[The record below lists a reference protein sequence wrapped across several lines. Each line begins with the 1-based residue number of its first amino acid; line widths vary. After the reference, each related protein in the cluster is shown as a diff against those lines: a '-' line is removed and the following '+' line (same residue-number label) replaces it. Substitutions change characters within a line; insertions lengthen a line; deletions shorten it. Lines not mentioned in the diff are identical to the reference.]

1 MKRSIF
7 HLFIILF
14 ALGSTACTNKEQEAE
29 LQDLREENQE
39 LAAKLS
45 DRDSTLKLFEDGF
58 TTIQRN
64 LALISER
71 EKSITLSSGELRHGE
86 DAREEITR
94 DIQAINNLMEENKNT
109 IENLNA
115 ELSRYGA
122 QSAGFKKMIDQLNRD
137 IQGKEQEISYLKE
150 NLTAANFTIE
160 ILNEML
166 DSAEFRNEIQADMIQ
181 MQSSALNKGY
191 YAIGT
196 YKELQENGVVEK
208 QGDIIGI
215 AGTKQLKSDFN
226 KDYFAEID
234 ITEVRS
240 IPLNS
245 KKVQIITVH
254 PPESY
259 ELVGDNEKTLKILDP
274 NRFWDASKFLVV
286 IVD

>member
-14 ALGSTACTNKEQEAE
+14 ALSSVACTNKEQEAE
-29 LQDLREENQE
+29 LQELREQNQE
-39 LAAKLS
+39 LNAQLN

-94 DIQAINNLMEENKNT
+94 DIQAINNLMNENKST
-109 IENLNA
+109 IDNLNS

-122 QSAGFKKMIDQLNRD
+122 QSAGFKKMIEQLNRD

-196 YKELQENGVVEK
+196 FKELQENGVVEK

-215 AGTKQLKSDFN
+215 AGTKQLKNDFN
-226 KDYFAEID
+226 KDYFAEIN
-234 ITEVRS
+234 ITEVLS

-274 NRFWDASKFLVV
+274 IRFWDASKFLVV